1 MGITGRAALVRLA
14 VLAVLWGSSFLWAA
28 IALRGLPPGVLTVV
42 RLALG
47 SALLLAVCRLRGIRL
62 PTEPRVWL
70 HLAVVAAIGN
80 VVPLLLFA
88 YAVRSIDSH
97 VGGMLN
103 ATTPLWTLA
112 IGVCLGGLGPV
123 RGRYLGGLLA
133 GLVGTLLVIGTWPP
147 GEGLPVVPTMLGLM
161 AAASYG
167 ASYVYIDRYMSR
179 LDRPPIAL
187 AAGQL
192 VAGTGLALIALPVT
206 GPHSLDAV
214 HLGPDVIVA
223 TIALGAFCTGLATVL
238 NIRQVADVGPAASV
252 VLYLLPVVAAV
263 LGWLVLGEK
272 ITPLTV
278 VGTAIVLAGVALTR
292 TPQSNAEER
301 AAGGSGS
308 RLRAGTDLDG

>member
-1 MGITGRAALVRLA
+1 MGITGRSAFVRLA

-42 RLALG
+42 RLVIG
-47 SALLLAVCRLRGIRL
+47 SALLLAVCRIRGVRL
-62 PTEPRVWL
+62 PSEPRVWV

-80 VVPLLLFA
+80 VIPLLLFA
-88 YAVRSIDSH
+88 YAVRTIDSH

-103 ATTPLWTLA
+103 ATTPLWTLV
-112 IGVCLGGLGPV
+112 IGFCLGGAGPI

-133 GLVGTLLVIGTWPP
+133 GLVGTLMVIGTWPP
-147 GEGLPVVPTMLGLM
+147 GAGVPVVPTVLGLT

-167 ASYVYIDRYMSR
+167 ASYVYIDRYMAR
-179 LDRPPIAL
+179 VDRPPIAL

-192 VAGTGLALIALPVT
+192 VAGTVLALIALPVT
-206 GPHSLDAV
+206 GPHSLDGV
-214 HLGPDVIVA
+214 RLGPDVIVA

-238 NIRQVADVGPAASV
+238 NIRQVAEVGPAASV
-252 VLYLLPVVAAV
+252 VLYLLPIVAAV

-272 ITPLTV
+272 ITPITI

-292 TPQSNAEER
+292 TTPTTEET
-301 AAGGSGS
+301 AAGGSS
-308 RLRAGTDLDG
+308 PRLRARTDLDG

>member
-14 VLAVLWGSSFLWAA
+14 ALAVLWGSSFLWAA

-47 SALLLAVCRLRGIRL
+47 SALLLAVCRIRGIRI
-62 PTEPRVWL
+62 PSEPRVWV

-80 VVPLLLFA
+80 VIPLLLFA

-112 IGVCLGGLGPV
+112 IGVCLGGTGRI
-123 RGRYLGGLLA
+123 RGRYLAGLLA

-147 GEGLPVVPTMLGLM
+147 GEGLPAVPTMLGLT

-167 ASYVYIDRYMSR
+167 ASYVYIARYMAR
-179 LDRPPIAL
+179 IDRPPIAL

-192 VAGTGLALIALPVT
+192 VAGTALALIALPVT

-214 HLGPDVIVA
+214 RLGPDVIVA

-238 NIRQVADVGPAASV
+238 NIRQVTEVGPSASV
-252 VLYLLPVVAAV
+252 VLYLLPIVAAV

-272 ITPLTV
+272 ITPVTM
-278 VGTAIVLAGVALTR
+278 VGTAIVLVGVALTR
-292 TPQSNAEER
+292 APTPAADER
-301 AAGGSGS
+301 PQVSTNS
-308 RLRAGTDLDG
+308 

>member
-1 MGITGRAALVRLA
+1 MGITGRAAFVRLV
-14 VLAVLWGSSFLWAA
+14 VLAALWGSSFLWAA

-47 SALLLAVCRLRGIRL
+47 SALLLAICRFRGIRI
-62 PTEPRVWL
+62 PAEPRVWI

-80 VVPLLLFA
+80 VIPLLLFA

-97 VGGMLN
+97 IGGMLN

-112 IGVCLGGLGPV
+112 IGVCLGGVAGVP
-123 RGRYLGGLLA
+123 RRYVAGLLA
-133 GLVGTLLVIGTWPP
+133 GLVGTLLVVGAWPP
-147 GEGLPVVPTMLGLM
+147 GERLPAVPTILGLI

-167 ASYVYIDRYMSR
+167 ASYVYIDRYLSR
-179 LDRPPIAL
+179 IDRPPIAL

-192 VAGTGLALIALPVT
+192 VAGTALALIALPVA
-206 GPHSLDAV
+206 GPHSLDGV
-214 HLGPDVIVA
+214 RLGPDVVVA

-263 LGWLVLGEK
+263 LGWLVLGEQ
-272 ITPLTV
+272 ITPSTI
-278 VGTAIVLAGVALTR
+278 VGTAVVLVGVALTR
-292 TPQSNAEER
+292 SPRRTTIDD
-301 AAGGSGS
+301 SGEP
-308 RLRAGTDLDG
+308 GTQQRPEIPTNS

>member
-1 MGITGRAALVRLA
+1 MGITGRPALVRLA
-14 VLAVLWGSSFLWAA
+14 VLAVLWGSSFLWAT

-47 SALLLAVCRLRGIRL
+47 SGLLLTVCQIRGIRI
-62 PTEPRVWL
+62 PSEPRVWV

-80 VVPLLLFA
+80 VIPLLLFA

-97 VGGMLN
+97 IGGMLN

-112 IGVCLGGLGPV
+112 IGVCLGGAGPI

-133 GLVGTLLVIGTWPP
+133 GLVGTLLVVGSWPP
-147 GEGLPVVPTMLGLM
+147 GEGLPAGPTMLGLT

-167 ASYVYIDRYMSR
+167 ASYVYIDRYMAR
-179 LDRPPIAL
+179 LDRSPIAL

-192 VAGTGLALIALPVT
+192 VAGTALALIALPVT

-214 HLGPDVIVA
+214 RLGPEVILA
-223 TIALGAFCTGLATVL
+223 TVALGGLCTGLATVL
-238 NIRQVADVGPAASV
+238 NIRQVAEVGPAASV
-252 VLYLLPVVAAV
+252 VLYLLPIVAAV

-272 ITPLTV
+272 ITPITI
-278 VGTAIVLAGVALTR
+278 VGTAIVLVGVALTR
-292 TPQSNAEER
+292 TPTPA
-301 AAGGSGS
+301 
-308 RLRAGTDLDG
+308 TDDKHQVSTNT

>member
-1 MGITGRAALVRLA
+1 MGITGRSARVRLA

-42 RLALG
+42 RLAIG
-47 SALLLAVCRLRGIRL
+47 SGLLLAVCRIRGIRI
-62 PTEPRVWL
+62 PSEPRVWV

-80 VVPLLLFA
+80 VIPLLLFA

-112 IGVCLGGLGPV
+112 IGVCLGGAGPV

-133 GLVGTLLVIGTWPP
+133 GLVGTLLVVGAWPP
-147 GEGLPVVPTMLGLM
+147 GEGLPAGPTMLGLT

-167 ASYVYIDRYMSR
+167 ASYVYIDRYMAP
-179 LDRPPIAL
+179 LDRSPIAL

-192 VAGTGLALIALPVT
+192 VAGTALALSALPVT
-206 GPHSLDAV
+206 GPHSLEAV
-214 HLGPDVIVA
+214 RLGPDVIIA

-238 NIRQVADVGPAASV
+238 NIRQVAEVGPAASV
-252 VLYLLPVVAAV
+252 VLYLLPIVAAA
-263 LGWLVLGEK
+263 LGWLVLDEK
-272 ITPLTV
+272 ITPITL
-278 VGTAIVLAGVALTR
+278 VGTAIVLVGVAMTR
-292 TPQSNAEER
+292 RPTR
-301 AAGGSGS
+301 AIDG
-308 RLRAGTDLDG
+308 RAQVPTNS

>member
-14 VLAVLWGSSFLWAA
+14 VLAGLWGSSFLWAT

-47 SALLLAVCRLRGIRL
+47 SALLLAFCRLRGVRI
-62 PTEPRVWL
+62 PAEPRVWV

-80 VVPLLLFA
+80 VIPLLLFA

-112 IGVCLGGLGPV
+112 IGVCTGATGRI
-123 RGRYLGGLLA
+123 RGRYLAGLLT
-133 GLVGTLLVIGTWPP
+133 GLVGTLLVVGAWTPADR
-147 GEGLPVVPTMLGLM
+147 LPAVPTMLGLM

-179 LDRPPIAL
+179 IDRPPVAL

-192 VAGTGLALIALPVT
+192 VAGTALALLALPVT

-214 HLGPDVIVA
+214 QLGPSVIIA

-238 NIRQVADVGPAASV
+238 NIRQVAEVGPAASV
-252 VLYLLPVVAAV
+252 VLYLLPIVAAV
-263 LGWLVLGEK
+263 LGWLVLDEQ
-272 ITPLTV
+272 ITPSTI
-278 VGTAIVLAGVALTR
+278 VGTAIVLLGVGLTR
-292 TPQSNAEER
+292 APR
-301 AAGGSGS
+301 AVTADDGGSPASHVIKGESS
-308 RLRAGTDLDG
+308 RW